1 MARIGGDA
9 FVILLPLVA
18 EPEDALTAAEK
29 LRAALERPFE
39 IGGRSL
45 RISCSVG
52 IAVFPDQ
59 GADEIGLAHHADQ
72 AMYWA
77 KQAGGNRVVLFRAER
92 AGENGDV
99 APEGREG

>member
-1 MARIGGDA
+1 
-9 FVILLPLVA
+9 
-18 EPEDALTAAEK
+18 
-29 LRAALERPFE
+29 
-39 IGGRSL
+39 
-45 RISCSVG
+45 
-52 IAVFPDQ
+52 VFPDQ